1 MEAEVARPV
10 PRLIAK
16 PNGIILVTG
25 LSGAGKTTTLY
36 SALNE
41 LNVVTYGAELEQY
54 VGVMPGEMA
63 GCFSQEHPLSHP
75 TRVTLPSAPRRVPSL
90 P

>member
-1 MEAEVARPV
+1 MVSRDERRRQKERYERSSIVFCSSTAWC
-10 PRLIAK
+10 
-16 PNGIILVTG
+16 ILAFLVSRFF
-25 LSGAGKTTTLY
+25 L
-36 SALNE
+36 
-41 LNVVTYGAELEQY
+41 YGAEIEQY

-75 TRVTLPSAPRRVPSL
+75 TRVTLPSAPQRVPSL